1 MTENGIMLRRC
12 RILLGRRPTGR
23 GQRFCERGRYMHGRR
38 YGYQSPFFICAFFP
52 HTLCVCWCLGGCCH
66 LYKGTFCECRCIC
79 ELFST
84 FSVLFCREL
93 QLIEFSPSAMNQA
106 PTTTDSLL
114 LKVPIWYLSI
124 RPVLSLYIHVSP
136 FNAPED
142 NAG

>member
-1 MTENGIMLRRC
+1 MAGDMGINLPSSSVLFS
-12 RILLGRRPTGR
+12 RI
-23 GQRFCERGRYMHGRR
+23 
-38 YGYQSPFFICAFFP
+38 
-52 HTLCVCWCLGGCCH
+52 LCVCVGVWVGAVI
-66 LYKGTFCECRCIC
+66 CIRGH
-79 ELFST
+79 FVSVDA
-84 FSVLFCREL
+84 FVSYVLFCREL
-93 QLIEFSPSAMNQA
+93 QLIEFSSSAMNQA